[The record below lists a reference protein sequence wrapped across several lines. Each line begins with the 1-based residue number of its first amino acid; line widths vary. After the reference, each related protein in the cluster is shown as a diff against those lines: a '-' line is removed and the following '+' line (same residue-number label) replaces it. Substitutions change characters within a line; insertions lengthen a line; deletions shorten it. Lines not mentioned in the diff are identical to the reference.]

1 MTVEASEAKNG
12 KANQLSVNLPEID
25 ISPALN
31 GTRSGIE
38 QVGREIRKASQN
50 IGFYALL
57 GHGISRE
64 LQASIFE
71 ANARFHALPTDQKL
85 EIKLN
90 SYFRGYQP
98 LEGSTLKI
106 STVETT
112 PKPNQSESFF
122 IRHEVEKTDPNYG
135 KPVQGPNQWP
145 QDLPGFREVVLAY
158 HDAMREM
165 ITALLPAYSFAM
177 EQDEAVFRALFSPPS
192 TILRMLHYPPHDQPR
207 HSGVFGI
214 APHTDFG
221 FITVLAQ
228 DNVGGLEFRP
238 RKGNWTPVPVIEDS
252 FVVNSGDAV
261 HRFTNG
267 RFASTPHRVIN
278 TSSERSRYS
287 VGFFFDPSLDTMVQ
301 PLPGFGEPSN
311 TSPPVLF
318 LEHLFERLDANYPE
332 RNFD

>member
-1 MTVEASEAKNG
+1 M
-12 KANQLSVNLPEID
+12 PEID

-31 GTRSGIE
+31 GMSSGIE
-38 QVGREIRKASQN
+38 QVGREIRAASQN
-50 IGFYALL
+50 IGFYSFL

-64 LQASIFE
+64 LQESVFE
-71 ANARFHALPTDQKL
+71 ASARFHALPNEQKL
-85 EIKLN
+85 KIKLN

-112 PKPNQSESFF
+112 LKPNQSESFF
-122 IRHEVEKTDPNYG
+122 IRHEVEEKDPNYG

-145 QDLPGFREVVLAY
+145 QGLPGFREVVLAY
-158 HDAMREM
+158 HNAMREM
-165 ITALLPAYSFAM
+165 ITALLPAYAFAM
-177 EQDEAVFRALFSPPS
+177 EQDDAAFRALFSPPS
-192 TILRMLHYPPHDQPR
+192 TILRMLHYPPHNQPR
-207 HSGVFGI
+207 HNGVFGI

-221 FITVLAQ
+221 FVTVLAQ
-228 DNVGGLEFRP
+228 DDVGGLEFRP
-238 RKGNWTPVPVIEDS
+238 RGGDWTPVSVIDNS

-287 VGFFFDPSLDTMVQ
+287 IGFFFDPSLDTMIQ
-301 PLPGFGEPSN
+301 PLPGFGDSDKTP
-311 TSPPVLF
+311 PPVLF
-318 LEHLFERLDANYPE
+318 LNHLIERLDANYPE
-332 RNFD
+332 RSAD